1 MPLFLFVLKGDNV
14 SVAIIVHYGQVFV
27 LSYIVFNLTEMVII
41 KCLLMYKWSQMSM
54 INDYLIA
61 NLLHRINL
69 LISGILIVS
78 KVILAE
84 YMTNPYFLRLFK
96 GRNAV
101 DDQIFHHP
109 YRPYSRQGQGSTLI
123 TLSQN

>member
-1 MPLFLFVLKGDNV
+1 MPLFLFQGD
-14 SVAIIVHYGQVFV
+14 SVAIIVFYGETFVFTN
-27 LSYIVFNLTEMVII
+27 IVFSLTEMVII
-41 KCLLMYKWSQMSM
+41 KCLLMYKWSQMAM

-61 NLLHRINL
+61 NILHRINL

-78 KVILAE
+78 RVILAE
-84 YMTNPYFLRLFK
+84 YMTNSYFLRLLM

-109 YRPYSRQGQGSTLI
+109 IIQWHPMIRFW
-123 TLSQN
+123 